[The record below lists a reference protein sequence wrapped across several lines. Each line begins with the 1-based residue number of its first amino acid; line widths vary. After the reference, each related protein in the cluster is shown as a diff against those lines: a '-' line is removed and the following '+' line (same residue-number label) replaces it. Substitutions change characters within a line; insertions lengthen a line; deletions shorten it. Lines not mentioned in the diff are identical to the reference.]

1 MVKNIPIKV
10 GYTNSAVIYSR
21 KKIKITLRL
30 MFAKAYTTISTFK
43 IVLNYVHYIV
53 KR

>member
-21 KKIKITLRL
+21 KKLRL
-30 MFAKAYTTISTFK
+30 ICAKAYTTISTFK

>member
-21 KKIKITLRL
+21 KKITLRL
-30 MFAKAYTTISTFK
+30 MCAKAYTTISTFK